1 VRASLLVF
9 VAGCG
14 RLDFQPI
21 NANIGAILDGQSIA
35 TVDSVTNEPV
45 TLTGVYAISGTG
57 IGPTS
62 VVTIDLATGDV
73 ATIGQ
78 LPGSLGVLG
87 GLTSWDATRSTLP
100 AVIISSRSRSCR
112 SPRRWRP

>member
-1 VRASLLVF
+1 MRASLLVF

-35 TVDSVTNEPV
+35 TIDSVTNEPV

-62 VVTIDLATGDV
+62 VVTIDLAT
-73 ATIGQ
+73 AM
-78 LPGSLGVLG
+78 SR
-87 GLTSWDATRSTLP
+87 RS
-100 AVIISSRSRSCR
+100 VSCR
-112 SPRRWRP
+112 RAWACWAA